1 MKEISKVKT
10 YLEKNIESLT
20 SEFNIL
26 KKINYPLITNL
37 YFSYQDK
44 EYIFLILD
52 YLSGGTL
59 RSHIP
64 ETPPPNPLFSEPQI
78 KFLISNIILSLEYIH
93 NKGIIHRDLKPENLL
108 FDEKGYLHLTDF
120 GISKIYNPENFQI
133 YDKSGTPGYIPPEM
147 IKGEPQNYVS
157 DFFGLGIITYELIF
171 GKRPFNGKNRNEI
184 KQEVLHKDI
193 KIRKSD
199 LPKDNYWDY
208 NICSFVNLLLKR
220 KACLRLGYK
229 GIFEIMEHEFLKDI
243 NWKKIEKK
251 EVNSPFYIN
260 ENNENFNSDYVNQA
274 DDENIYQNKK
284 KYFINIV
291 NESGFFKSFYFNR
304 EEYETNISYYDVNKN
319 RNKVIRGI
327 YHSYEFDNR
336 TSTVRGNTN
345 DRTNE
350 ISIFHKLGRKKS
362 QIISPYKLNEKDND
376 DDISEIQEENSH
388 TNLYNNN
395 EDYSYS
401 SLD

>member
-1 MKEISKVKT
+1 MKEMNKAKIYIKKSMKAI
-10 YLEKNIESLT
+10 LNEKNLLEELH
-20 SEFNIL
+20 
-26 KKINYPLITNL
+26 YPLLSNMNYAFQTEEFL
-37 YFSYQDK
+37 Y
-44 EYIFLILD
+44 IIMD
-52 YLSGGTL
+52 YLPGGDL
-59 RSHIP
+59 RYHLSKRKKYNQK
-64 ETPPPNPLFSEPQI
+64 EI
-78 KFLISNIILSLEYIH
+78 KFLISNIILSLKYLH
-93 NKGIIHRDLKPENLL
+93 SKHIIHRDIKPENLV
-108 FDEKGYLHLTDF
+108 FDVNGYIHLTDL
-120 GISKIYNPENFQI
+120 GISSKYYRGNSLINS
-133 YDKSGTPGYIPPEM
+133 SGTPSYMAPEVM
-147 IKGEPQNYVS
+147 LRKNHEFSV
-157 DFFGLGIITYELIF
+157 DFFALGIITYELIF

-304 EEYETNISYYDVNKN
+304 EEYETNINNYDVNKN
-319 RNKVIRGI
+319 RKKVIRGI

-336 TSTVRGNTN
+336 SSTARGNTN

-350 ISIFHKLGRKKS
+350 ISIFQKSERKKS